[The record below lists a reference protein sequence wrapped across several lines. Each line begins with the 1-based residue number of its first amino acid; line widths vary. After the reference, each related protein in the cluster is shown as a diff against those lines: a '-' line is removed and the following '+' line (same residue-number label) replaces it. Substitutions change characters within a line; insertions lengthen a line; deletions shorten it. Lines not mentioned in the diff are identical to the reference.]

1 MKIVLNIR
9 RLKMKKY
16 LMVMIVMALAML
28 LVPTG
33 MALAQQEADPL
44 AVMEAYDLALTAKD
58 VDGALA
64 LFADDAVLTTRQ
76 GQFVGKEQIRTWLER
91 LVTQNASIEVA
102 NRQVSGDKVTW
113 DNQFFRAD
121 IASLSNE
128 PLEAKAEA
136 TIETGKIKTFSSI
149 LTDEAQAKLDAAQPT
164 QDTTGAAPTQDTT
177 APAQDASTQG
187 AAAPAQLPSTGGAYA
202 SALPLAAILAMAGGL
217 LLVAGLVLKRLRRTA

>member
-1 MKIVLNIR
+1 MKRWVIIGVI
-9 RLKMKKY
+9 
-16 LMVMIVMALAML
+16 MALAML
-28 LVPTG
+28 LVPTRA
-33 MALAQQEADPL
+33 ALAQQEADPL
-44 AVMEAYDLALTAKD
+44 AVLEAYDLALNAKD

-136 TIETGKIKTFSSI
+136 TIEAGKIKTFSSI
-149 LTDEAQAKLDAAQPT
+149 LTDEAQAKLDAAQPA
-164 QDTTGAAPTQDTT
+164 QDTSAATPTQDTT
-177 APAQDASTQG
+177 APAQAPSAQG

-202 SALPLAAILAMAGGL
+202 SALPLSVILAMTGGL
-217 LLVAGLVLKRLRRTA
+217 LLAVGLGLKRLRRTA

>member
-1 MKIVLNIR
+1 
-9 RLKMKKY
+9 MKKY
-16 LMVMIVMALAML
+16 LMVVVVMALAML
-28 LVPTG
+28 LAPTRVV
-33 MALAQQEADPL
+33 LAQQEADPL
-44 AVMEAYDLALTAKD
+44 AVLEAYDLALNAKD
-58 VDGALA
+58 VAGALA

-136 TIETGKIKTFSSI
+136 TIEAGKIKTFSSI
-149 LTDEAQAKLDAAQPT
+149 LTDEAQAKLDAAQPA
-164 QDTTGAAPTQDTT
+164 QDTSAVASQDTT
-177 APAQDASTQG
+177 APAQDVSAQG

-202 SALPLAAILAMAGGL
+202 SALPLSVILAMAGGL
-217 LLVAGLVLKRLRRTA
+217 LPVAGWVLKRLRRTA

>member
-1 MKIVLNIR
+1 
-9 RLKMKKY
+9 
-16 LMVMIVMALAML
+16 MALAML
-28 LVPTG
+28 LAPTRV
-33 MALAQQEADPL
+33 ALAQQEADPL
-44 AVMEAYDLALTAKD
+44 AVLEAYDLALNAKD

-102 NRQVSGDKVTW
+102 NRQVSSDKVTW

-136 TIETGKIKTFSSI
+136 TIEAGKIKTFSSI
-149 LTDEAQAKLDAAQPT
+149 LTDEAQAKLDAAQPA
-164 QDTTGAAPTQDTT
+164 QDTSAVASQDTT
-177 APAQDASTQG
+177 APAQDVSAQG
-187 AAAPAQLPSTGGAYA
+187 AAARAQLPSTGGAYA
-202 SALPLAAILAMAGGL
+202 SALPLSVILAMAGGL
-217 LLVAGLVLKRLRRTA
+217 LPVAGWVLKRLRRTA

>member
-1 MKIVLNIR
+1 
-9 RLKMKKY
+9 MKKY
-16 LMVMIVMALAML
+16 LMVVVVVMALAML
-28 LVPTG
+28 LAPIRV
-33 MALAQQEADPL
+33 ALAQQEADPL
-44 AVMEAYDLALTAKD
+44 AVLEAYDLALNAKD

-136 TIETGKIKTFSSI
+136 TIEAGKIKTFSSI
-149 LTDEAQAKLDAAQPT
+149 LTDEAQAKLDAVQPT
-164 QDTTGAAPTQDTT
+164 QDTTVTAPTQDTT
-177 APAQDASTQG
+177 APAQDASAQG
-187 AAAPAQLPSTGGAYA
+187 TAAPAQLPSTGEAYA
-202 SALPLAAILAMAGGL
+202 SPLPLSVILTMAGGL
-217 LLVAGLVLKRLRRTA
+217 MLGVGLMLKRLQQIA